1 MHCYHGMD
9 VALDAL
15 PYGGATTTCEALSMG
30 VPVITLAG
38 GPMVSRLSS
47 SILMSAQHT
56 EWIARTKEQYINI
69 AKSMAMN
76 PTPRTLHQRL
86 RLRNELIQ
94 SPLGNGRRVSNELER
109 LYFELHNYS
118 AKH

>member
-1 MHCYHGMD
+1 MDCYHGMD

-47 SILMSAQHT
+47 SILMSAQRP
-56 EWIARTKEQYINI
+56 EWIARTKEQYIDI
-69 AKSMAMN
+69 AMSMAIQPN
-76 PTPRTLHQRL
+76 PRTLQQRL
-86 RLRNELIQ
+86 QLRNDLIK
-94 SPLGNGRRVSNELER
+94 SPLGNGKRVSSELER
-109 LYFELHNYS
+109 LYFELHNRS
-118 AKH
+118 EQH